1 MKNHLSQFALC
12 ILSAAFLL
20 VSATSACGR
29 KLPGTS
35 PTSSEPSSA
44 TASASSSA
52 SFASSGSVTEN
63 PVPSPTTPSSLSQTP
78 SPTPSGNTT
87 NNQEWA
93 IYWYL
98 CGSDLET
105 RFEAGTEDLAEMLAI
120 ALPDGI
126 TVVIQT
132 GGASEWAHEAIDADK
147 LQRFIYDRDGLR
159 LVEERPLG
167 NMGHAEVFQDF
178 LAYAKENHPAERVM
192 INIWDHGGGTL
203 AGAAFDELHGMDSL
217 KLPEMHQAISGVFE
231 ENKAHPP
238 VDIIGFD
245 ACLMATVDVAAT
257 FSGLSRYLVASQEV
271 EPGGGWDYSAIFNAL
286 AEEPETDPYELA
298 TIICDSYLR
307 ICEKTDTAD
316 IATLSVTDLSGMD
329 DLLEAY
335 DNSPARC
342 CRCGGRAKGS
352 GGFCSGLF
360 QHPML
365 WAKRGGLRVHQHG
378 GFGAAGRQSGDNRTV
393 LLSHAAGCPRRG
405 CPLQGQRTPAIQRLG
420 SVPSIAHMTAVWII
434 STCTRAGCR

>member
-1 MKNHLSQFALC
+1 M
-12 ILSAAFLL
+12 
-20 VSATSACGR
+20 
-29 KLPGTS
+29 
-35 PTSSEPSSA
+35 
-44 TASASSSA
+44 
-52 SFASSGSVTEN
+52 
-63 PVPSPTTPSSLSQTP
+63 
-78 SPTPSGNTT
+78 PSGNTSHD
-87 NNQEWA
+87 QEWA

-105 RFEAGTEDLAEMLAI
+105 RFEAGTEDLAEMLAV

-167 NMGHAEVFQDF
+167 SMGHAEVFQDF
-178 LAYAKENHPAERVM
+178 LAYAKENHPAERIM

-231 ENKAHPP
+231 DDKAHPP

-271 EPGGGWDYSAIFNAL
+271 EPGGGWDYTAIFNAL

-307 ICEKTDTAD
+307 ICEQTDTAD
-316 IATLSVTDLSGMD
+316 IATLSVTDLSGVD

-335 DNSPARC
+335 DNFAC
-342 CRCGGRAKGS
+342 EVLAGAVGEQKVLVDFVRA
-352 GGFCSGLF
+352 CSSIQCYG
-360 QHPML
+360 PN
-365 WAKRGGLRVHQHG
+365 AIAVPG
-378 GFGAAGRQSGDNRTV
+378 TV
-393 LLSHAAGCPRRG
+393 IKL
-405 CPLQGQRTPAIQRLG
+405 
-420 SVPSIAHMTAVWII
+420 
-434 STCTRAGCR
+434 